1 MNTTLKAPPRIASAD
16 CTPKELL
23 LTETFGTAAG
33 KLESARNAFV
43 EIRLTSGVG
52 GWGEAAP
59 FDAITGESQE
69 AVLASFN
76 KTVPLLLGANVAQ
89 FRALS
94 KKLEDEQA
102 WPVSARC
109 AIEEAFLDAYAA
121 HLGVPLWALFGGE
134 GGELE
139 TDMTIT
145 TGSIAHAKKSA
156 EAIRDRGIKTF
167 KVKVG
172 ATIVDDDVERVRAAV
187 EASPQAQILLDG
199 NSAYE
204 ADTALELLA
213 KLRSHGVHVAM
224 FEQPCK
230 ADDLDGMAK
239 LVREAETVICADE
252 SAKTPQDVIEIV
264 RRRAATAINIKL
276 MKSGVIRA
284 WEMVMI
290 ARAAGLDLMIGGM
303 VESIVSMNFSAN
315 FAYGLG
321 GFRFVDLDTPFFMQ
335 KPMFSGG
342 YTVTDG
348 KISLA
353 KKVAGSGLVMLE
365 PVVERTEG
373 GPTPA

>member
-1 MNTTLKAPPRIASAD
+1 MNTTLKSPPRVTNAS
-16 CTPKELL
+16 CIPKELL

-43 EIRLTSGVG
+43 EVELTSGVK

-59 FDAITGESQE
+59 FEAITGESQE
-69 AVLASFN
+69 AVLAAFN
-76 KTVPLLLGANVAQ
+76 KTLPLVLGANVAQ

-94 KKLEDEQA
+94 KKLEREQA
-102 WPVSARC
+102 WPVSGRC
-109 AIEEAFLDAYAA
+109 AIEQALLDAYAA

-134 GGELE
+134 GCELE

-145 TGSIAHAKKSA
+145 TGSVAHAKKSA

-172 ATIVDDDVERVRAAV
+172 AKDVDSDVERVRAAV
-187 EASPQAQILLDG
+187 EAAPSAQILLDG
-199 NSAYE
+199 NAAYTAASAL
-204 ADTALELLA
+204 DLLA

-230 ADDLDGMAK
+230 ADDLDGMAQ
-239 LVREAETVICADE
+239 LVRESETIICADE
-252 SAKTPQDVIEIV
+252 SAKTPADVIELI

-284 WEMVMI
+284 WEMVLI

-315 FAYGLG
+315 FAFGLG

-335 KPMFSGG
+335 KPLFSGG

-348 KISLA
+348 RISLA
-353 KKVAGSGLVMLE
+353 KKVAGSGLVLLE
-365 PVVERTEG
+365 PVVESGE
-373 GPTPA
+373 TPA